1 MGTSGSVKQIP
12 VPSPEATV
20 HVTST
25 LVLQFWN
32 RFTSVRVATTS
43 SRDVVGVV
51 TNSGVVTGGVVLVG
65 VGAVGVASVVSSGV
79 GAGVCEFCNS

>member
-1 MGTSGSVKQIP
+1 MKQNP

-32 RFTSVRVATTS
+32 RFTFVKVATPS

-51 TNSGVVTGGVVLVG
+51 TNSGVVTGGVG
-65 VGAVGVASVVSSGV
+65 VVVVGVASVVSSGV
-79 GAGVCEFCNS
+79 GAGACEFCNS

>member
-1 MGTSGSVKQIP
+1 MRQAP
-12 VPSPEATV
+12 VPSPESTV
-20 HVTST
+20 HVPST

-32 RFTSVRVATTS
+32 RFTFVRVATPS

-51 TNSGVVTGGVVLVG
+51 TNPGVVTGCVG
-65 VGAVGVASVVSSGV
+65 VVGVASVVSSGV

>member
-1 MGTSGSVKQIP
+1 MKQTP
-12 VPSPEATV
+12 VPIPGMGSKRAASPTCTV
-20 HVTST
+20 HVPST

-32 RFTSVRVATTS
+32 RLTSVRVATPS

-51 TNSGVVTGGVVLVG
+51 TNPGVVTGGVVV
-65 VGAVGVASVVSSGV
+65 VGVASVVSSGV

>member
-1 MGTSGSVKQIP
+1 MGTSGSVKQNP
-12 VPSPEATV
+12 VLSPGETV

-32 RFTSVRVATTS
+32 RFTSVRVATPS

-51 TNSGVVTGGVVLVG
+51 TNSGVVTGGMVMM
-65 VGAVGVASVVSSGV
+65 GVASVVSSGV